1 MPLAA
6 QAASAMLL
14 TALPQGPTESN
25 YSVQIFAI
33 VEDAFG
39 HVQVASASVTVLPWP
54 LAGNAAAVSGL
65 VTSQLASL
73 ANVTDGL
80 SALSTVSSLGAL
92 MQGASSA
99 TLNASSVPP
108 DVIETSLLFR
118 PSAASALS
126 GSPIATGA
134 YLQPSFAAALAASV
148 ASALGLN
155 ESSSVTIS
163 GAELVYA
170 SELVTR
176 RRALAATAGGT
187 GPVVGV
193 RVLVDILTAAA
204 AASPLTNAAGAAT
217 SNSALASSVG
227 AAVGA
232 AMASGAVAQALAGH
246 SGALAALG
254 FASASELRSAL
265 SVDPT
270 RPTVS
275 VSAQDDLR
283 AANTQLRGALV
294 DVVSAALLQIGGNAS
309 GLGGSAA
316 NATSE
321 QLSALLQDSTIPVSA
336 AAGASVATS
345 LSLVTSESSELS
357 HSTRIS
363 ALDAVASL
371 TSLML
376 PQNVLTGAV
385 DAANANGGNESLA
398 APASIPAFP
407 SSIASAVLGIIGNV
421 LISFDEI
428 VATTAASGA
437 TNSTNATLASAR
449 AQSASLSAKASTAL
463 QGLSAA
469 VLRSHSAGD
478 PPAHVTSGPPRAF
491 ADSLTNARRR
501 ALQANATL
509 PSYCGPGLSMTVS
522 RLVTGAGATLPL
534 GQPLVPCFAAGSAVP
549 AWVKLPPA
557 PAVATGG
564 RGRLCGVGD
573 HPRHF
578 GTDCGF
584 PDYLGDEGVRQKR
597 SWELR
602 DGFGRWG
609 GG

>member
-1 MPLAA
+1 M
-6 QAASAMLL
+6 
-14 TALPQGPTESN
+14 
-25 YSVQIFAI
+25 
-33 VEDAFG
+33 
-39 HVQVASASVTVLPWP
+39 
-54 LAGNAAAVSGL
+54 SGL

-283 AANTQLRGALV
+283 AANMQLRGALV

-321 QLSALLQDSTIPVSA
+321 QL
-336 AAGASVATS
+336 
-345 LSLVTSESSELS
+345 
-357 HSTRIS
+357 
-363 ALDAVASL
+363 
-371 TSLML
+371 
-376 PQNVLTGAV
+376 
-385 DAANANGGNESLA
+385 
-398 APASIPAFP
+398 
-407 SSIASAVLGIIGNV
+407 
-421 LISFDEI
+421 
-428 VATTAASGA
+428 
-437 TNSTNATLASAR
+437 
-449 AQSASLSAKASTAL
+449 
-463 QGLSAA
+463 
-469 VLRSHSAGD
+469 
-478 PPAHVTSGPPRAF
+478 
-491 ADSLTNARRR
+491 
-501 ALQANATL
+501 
-509 PSYCGPGLSMTVS
+509 
-522 RLVTGAGATLPL
+522 
-534 GQPLVPCFAAGSAVP
+534 
-549 AWVKLPPA
+549 
-557 PAVATGG
+557 
-564 RGRLCGVGD
+564 RGR
-573 HPRHF
+573 RF
-578 GTDCGF
+578 W
-584 PDYLGDEGVRQKR
+584 R
-597 SWELR
+597 
-602 DGFGRWG
+602 
-609 GG
+609 